1 MVEQYAL
8 VESFRDTRRR
18 IREDAAL
25 AGAALRVSGTSR
37 ARYCS
42 TISSTVSSL
51 RIMEISMRRFWAW
64 PALVSLEATGRVS
77 P

>member
-1 MVEQYAL
+1 MGVGDGVA
-8 VESFRDTRRR
+8 VGSGV
-18 IREDAAL
+18 A
-25 AGAALRVSGTSR
+25 AGAAVEGFAWAEGLSDSGRSR

-64 PALVSLEATGRVS
+64 PAVLSLEATGLVS